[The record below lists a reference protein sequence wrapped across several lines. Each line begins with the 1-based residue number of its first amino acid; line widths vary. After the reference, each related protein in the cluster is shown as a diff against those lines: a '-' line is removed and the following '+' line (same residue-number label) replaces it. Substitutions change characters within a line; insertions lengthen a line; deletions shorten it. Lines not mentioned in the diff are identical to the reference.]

1 MEEAEL
7 AYLVSFNQPFSERAW
22 AAGLTTAMDTADA
35 ARDAW
40 RLVVDAKL
48 PPPETVGADVQADI
62 ERIEDNH
69 RLPDGVQTR
78 MLEPLHEEL
87 DAEQRCD
94 AAMRK
99 AVRGDKCDELR
110 WLQKEAHCERWQ
122 AFYAWHDAQSELETR
137 ERMIS
142 SAANRQ
148 REGWAPPSPCQSD
161 DAHTCWLVGC
171 DQCSMCYHC
180 APGEA

>member
-87 DAEQRCD
+87 DAEQRCA

-99 AVRGDKCDELR
+99 AARG
-110 WLQKEAHCERWQ
+110 
-122 AFYAWHDAQSELETR
+122 
-137 ERMIS
+137 
-142 SAANRQ
+142 
-148 REGWAPPSPCQSD
+148 EGPAPQPQ
-161 DAHTCWLVGC
+161 G
-171 DQCSMCYHC
+171 
-180 APGEA
+180 